1 MSTVIGGYWNT
12 CVPIPTLVKST
23 VFDLVTSVV
32 TVPPTPTSIKRKRLS
47 SILRIEYLLSTSR
60 PVIAVPVV
68 E

>member
-1 MSTVIGGYWNT
+1 MIGGYWNT

-23 VFDLVTSVV
+23 VFDLVISVV

-47 SILRIEYLLSTSR
+47 SSLRIEYLLFVSR
-60 PVIAVPVV
+60 PAIAVPVV